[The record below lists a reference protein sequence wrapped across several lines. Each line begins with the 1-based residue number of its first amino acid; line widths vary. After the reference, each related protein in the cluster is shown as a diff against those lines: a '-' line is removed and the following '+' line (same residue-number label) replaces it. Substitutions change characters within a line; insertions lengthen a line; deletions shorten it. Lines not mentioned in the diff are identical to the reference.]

1 MGCGPH
7 RFRCREKC
15 AELATDSSAAVK
27 LPQPLTCAADTNVS
41 VSAST
46 FAAALPTVQ
55 TPSSN
60 YSTADVWNVVD
71 TLLMK
76 HGAYTS
82 SCIGVKCN
90 GNLQRPSLQIRNA
103 PSGLPCTAPPGLAA
117 GLGEVALPGSRTH
130 RTDWVMEGL
139 RLGRA
144 TVDQLAAVVAGVLAD
159 VPPYPP
165 AAFSGRGVVMV
176 GGGLHYLIPAWA
188 SLSVLRKSGEGLP
201 MGHLSWLH

>member
-1 MGCGPH
+1 
-7 RFRCREKC
+7 
-15 AELATDSSAAVK
+15 
-27 LPQPLTCAADTNVS
+27 
-41 VSAST
+41 
-46 FAAALPTVQ
+46 
-55 TPSSN
+55 
-60 YSTADVWNVVD
+60 
-71 TLLMK
+71 
-76 HGAYTS
+76 
-82 SCIGVKCN
+82 
-90 GNLQRPSLQIRNA
+90 
-103 PSGLPCTAPPGLAA
+103 
-117 GLGEVALPGSRTH
+117 
-130 RTDWVMEGL
+130 MEGL